1 MAVDYLST
9 LNSKGSGL
17 NITQIVDS
25 LVDAEKIPQ
34 KEIIEG
40 KINQNTTSIS
50 AIGEVKSAL
59 SNLSTSIKT
68 LQGTT
73 SLKPVSNSTSLTI
86 SITDPSTAKSLDSSV
101 TVSTLAAGQTLAFSG
116 FSSTTAVVGAGTL
129 TLERGD
135 WSSGSFVASSTVSS
149 TTLTV
154 SSTDTLS
161 SLRDNINAL
170 NYDLTASIVGS
181 GDGTFN
187 LVVKSPTGAENA
199 LRITSTES
207 PSGSGLSSIDNSS
220 TNGAKQKIAGTNAS
234 LNVDGITL
242 TRTTNNIT
250 DLFEGYQVNLIS
262 TVSSAAKL
270 TSSVDIE
277 TVQENLQSF
286 VDSVNTARKILNN
299 KTFRGSSTEDA
310 GELASDPV
318 INRVKKR
325 IERLTSEALTGFG
338 PNSVHLSNLGVRTEK
353 DNTLSL
359 NQVIL
364 ENELQNNP
372 SSLDAIFNSMY
383 SSSSTL
389 LSVSGGVNKPPKA
402 GAYSF
407 LMTAYVAGAVTGL
420 VDTDTTPEVTSS
432 NNTIQVTV
440 DGVSTGSITIPSS
453 HYSSQGALATAI
465 QTAINADSNLIAVG
479 KSALVS
485 FENGSYKI
493 KSASKGSSSSVV
505 INSIGTNLDSFLKMN
520 GSVDADNIAT
530 SQSGTAN
537 TALTLNGSSVTTST
551 DSDGLVDAE
560 TLGSS
565 GNFSIDGAQSSAA
578 GSNLNSHITISSS
591 NNLSSVTFTI
601 TGTSVTGASL
611 TESITG
617 PSAGATITS
626 TNLFKTVTQISSN
639 AAASA
644 VNVGTTAAFA
654 DTDGKRASITSASG
668 DESSKTFTVVGTDM
682 SGNSQ
687 TEVIT
692 GPTSSATVIGTKT
705 FRTIQSITPSV
716 NTTGNVTV
724 GFSGVGITTTG
735 VSGSATLDGVS
746 MTADITNNIFSATT
760 GDPAGLKVKYTGLGS
775 DATVYYGESI
785 INRMTDYIDDIL
797 SSSDS
802 VLSDRLSRLNKD
814 ISSQNIILSDLNS
827 QYESIRDRYMV
838 QFTAMEQAVTSM
850 KSTGEYLTNLFKAM
864 NNDD

>member
-68 LQGTT
+68 LKGTT

-220 TNGAKQKIAGTNAS
+220 TNGAKQKIAGTDAS

-420 VDTDTTPEVTSS
+420 VDTDTTPEVTNS

-465 QTAINADSNLIAVG
+465 QTAINADSNLTAVG

-565 GNFSIDGAQSSAA
+565 GNFSIDGAQSGAA

-591 NNLSSVTFTI
+591 NDLSAITFTI
-601 TGTSVTGASL
+601 TGTSVTGESL
-611 TESITG
+611 TETITG
-617 PSAGATITS
+617 PSAGGIITS

-654 DTDGKRASITSASG
+654 DTDGKRVSITSASG

-705 FRTIQSITPSV
+705 FRTIQSITPSA

-850 KSTGEYLTNLFKAM
+850 KSTGDYLTNLFKAM

>member
-34 KEIIEG
+34 KDIIED

-50 AIGEVKSAL
+50 AIGEVKNAL

-86 SITDPSTAKSLDSSV
+86 SITDPSTAKSLDSSI

-129 TLERGD
+129 NLERGD

-149 TTLTV
+149 KTLTV

-170 NYDLTASIVGS
+170 NYDITASIVGS

-187 LVVKSPTGAENA
+187 LVIKSPTGAENA
-199 LRITSTES
+199 LRITATES

-220 TNGAKQKIAGTNAS
+220 TNGAKQKIAGTDAS

-270 TSSVDIE
+270 TSSVDTA
-277 TVQENLQSF
+277 TVKENLQSF

-299 KTFRGSSTEDA
+299 KTFRGSSTEEA

-318 INRVKKR
+318 INAVKKR
-325 IERLTSEALTGFG
+325 IERLTSDALTGFG

-359 NQVIL
+359 NQSIL
-364 ENELQNNP
+364 EKELQNNP

-479 KSALVS
+479 KSVLVS
-485 FENGSYKI
+485 YDNGSYTI
-493 KSASKGSSSSVV
+493 KSASKGSSSSIVL
-505 INSIGTNLDSFLKMN
+505 NSIGTNLDSFLKMN
-520 GSVDADNIAT
+520 GSVDTDNIA
-530 SQSGTAN
+530 SAQSGTAN
-537 TALTLNGSSVTTST
+537 TALTLNGSSVNATSSNGLVTST
-551 DSDGLVDAE
+551 S
-560 TLGSS
+560 LGSA
-565 GNFSIDGAQSSAA
+565 GNLAINGGQAGLA
-578 GSNLNSHITISSS
+578 GSGLNSRVTITSS
-591 NNLSSVTFTI
+591 NDLSGVTFTI
-601 TGTSVTGASL
+601 TGTDIDGNAL
-611 TESITG
+611 TENISG
-617 PSAGATITS
+617 PESTTITT
-626 TNLFKTVTQISSN
+626 TNTFRTVTQISTN
-639 AAASA
+639 AAASS
-644 VNVGTTAAFA
+644 VEVGTLATFVDASG
-654 DTDGKRASITSASG
+654 TRASITSSGG
-668 DESSKTFTVVGTDM
+668 DESSISFTVVGTDM
-682 SGNSQ
+682 SGNTQ

-692 GPTSSATVIGTKT
+692 GPGTSATVLGSKT
-705 FRTIQSITPSV
+705 FRTIHSITPGT
-716 NTTGNVTV
+716 NTTGNVTL
-724 GFSGVGITTTG
+724 GFSGIGITTTG
-735 VSGSATLDGVS
+735 VTGSATLDGVS
-746 MTADITNNIFSATT
+746 MSADITNNIFSVTS
-760 GDPAGLKVKYTGLGS
+760 GDAAGMKVQYTGLGS
-775 DATVYYGESI
+775 NASVYYGESI
-785 INRMTDYIDDIL
+785 ITKMTDYIDDIL
-797 SSSDS
+797 SSSNS

-814 ISSQNIILSDLNS
+814 ISSQNIMLSDLNT

-850 KSTGEYLTNLFKAM
+850 KSTGDYLTNLFKAM

>member
-116 FSSTTAVVGAGTL
+116 FSATTAVVGAGTL

-220 TNGAKQKIAGTNAS
+220 TNGAKQKIAGTDAS

-465 QTAINADSNLIAVG
+465 QTAINADSNLTAVG

-565 GNFSIDGAQSSAA
+565 GNFSIDGAQSGAA

-591 NNLSSVTFTI
+591 NDLSAITFTI
-601 TGTSVTGASL
+601 TGTSVTGESL
-611 TESITG
+611 TETITG
-617 PSAGATITS
+617 PSAGGIITS

-654 DTDGKRASITSASG
+654 DTDGKRVSITSASG

-705 FRTIQSITPSV
+705 FRTIQSITPSA